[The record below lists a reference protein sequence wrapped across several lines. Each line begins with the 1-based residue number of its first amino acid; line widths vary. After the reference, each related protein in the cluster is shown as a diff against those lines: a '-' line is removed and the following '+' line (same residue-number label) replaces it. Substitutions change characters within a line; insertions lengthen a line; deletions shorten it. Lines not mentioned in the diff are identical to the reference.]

1 MLRIA
6 VLGSGRGSNFAAIL
20 RALEEG
26 VIPSARVCV
35 VISNNS
41 GAGILEL
48 ARSHTLP
55 AVHLSHKQFA
65 DEQHFAQA
73 LLELLRRHGVNLIVL
88 AGYMK
93 QLHPAVVDAYRNR
106 IVNIHPA
113 LLPKFG
119 GPGMYGHHVH
129 EAVIASGERVSGATV
144 HLVDEEYDHGRI
156 LLQRSVALSDDETTD
171 SLAAKVLQIEHQLYP
186 EALRQIAEGQ
196 IILDTP

>member
-20 RALEEG
+20 RALDEG
-26 VIPSARVCV
+26 SIPEAQVCV

-48 ARSHTLP
+48 ARSHGLP
-55 AVHLSHKQFA
+55 AVHLSQKQFP
-65 DEQHFAQA
+65 DEQQFVAA
-73 LLELLRRHGVNLIVL
+73 LLALLQAHHVNLVVL

-93 QLHPAVVDAYRNR
+93 HLHRTVVGAYRNR

-129 EAVIASGERVSGATV
+129 EAVIASGQRISGATV
-144 HLVDEEYDHGRI
+144 HLVDEEYDHGKI
-156 LLQRSVALSDDETTD
+156 LLQRTVTVSSDDTPA
-171 SLAAKVLQIEHQLYP
+171 SLADRVLQIEHQLYP
-186 EALRQIAEGQ
+186 EALRQIAEGR
-196 IILDTP
+196 ITLDTP